1 MAVTAGTVNVNN
13 DNTGWSSADVMTALE
28 TVFSNLGMHGGTAK
42 TGVPICTKWPGQTD
56 SQPAQPFCNGIN
68 SNSHPSNTNFEHAG
82 NRAAP
87 WDSNRAERK
96 FEASANGTTSYYMQE
111 TWQPTNVNAST
122 DTITVPYNR
131 VLTTGTELKFIPTG
145 GTSDNA
151 IGGLSLN
158 QTVYVIRI
166 SPTEIKVAANST
178 DATNNQPITLTGAP
192 VAGWGSTTRFWTPQ
206 SSSENIEI
214 VTYQGDT
221 LSFNV
226 DAAGL
231 NICDGSSYV
240 GNKVL
245 SQANASSLTVPPEN
259 TSGYITNVGTT
270 SFTWNTGYWIQSEDN
285 SDIESFD
292 KPDTFHQGNVQQLGN
307 SVSNNTAGA
316 ISIGGPRVVAYCY
329 ASANT
334 SAMKGTITLLPKYSA
349 YTYWNSYWKYTVPGT
364 VTGGGGVG
372 KDLKLR
378 IYRWDAQSSS
388 SYRGQISYIEIAN
401 VTDGWNTGIHS
412 PTFTIPGDKV
422 GCEHATTPSD
432 YNIEFGTNTDETST
446 DAGDGICSIVTTNY
460 GAGST
465 FFQKN
470 ANGHYAV
477 LKMRHDNS
485 KKYRDSYYTFYI
497 DRSTPYRMCVKSGA
511 YWETMNS
518 LGTNANPPNQYYD
531 DANFRGFYGF
541 FDGIIGNNAAG
552 NTNIDPNDTNNVYR
566 HSYCTSGTPTDY
578 RLRIKYWR
586 AQSPQDDTFAVVS
599 FVQVINDKL
608 ETFFTFSLP
617 AAGFGVTTPGVD
629 LDHLYHGNI
638 VRYSSSTSN
647 TTNQARALEVEMAI
661 PQYENSSSHP
671 LDENIDWYTR
681 TGDSCYGYLRNDGTN
696 PSFRI
701 SDRWCTNINT
711 PNYEPDH
718 DILTYYRNADY
729 DGISGTQDYYRP
741 IKGIPLLNVF
751 APCPYYMPDD
761 FVMIQVGTA
770 PGLTEFRTGDTI
782 TVSGG
787 EVYTV
792 IISSIDNSVTGLD
805 GVASGSA
812 IGMMFCARTT

>member
-28 TVFSNLGMHGGTAK
+28 TVFSNLGMHGGTSK

-56 SQPAQPFCNGIN
+56 LEPAQTQCNSIV
-68 SNSHPSNTNFEHAG
+68 SNSHPSGTEFSHAG
-82 NRAAP
+82 KGDIP
-87 WDSNRAERK
+87 WDSTRAERK

-131 VLTTGTELKFIPTG
+131 VLTTGTELKFIPSG
-145 GTSDNA
+145 GTSDNV

-178 DATNNQPITLTGAP
+178 DATNSQAITLTGAP

-206 SSSENIEI
+206 SGSENIEI
-214 VTYQGDT
+214 ITYQGDT
-221 LSFNV
+221 LTFNV
-226 DAAGL
+226 DATGL
-231 NICDGSSYV
+231 NICDGTSYV
-240 GNKVL
+240 GNKTL
-245 SQANASSLTVPPEN
+245 DQANESSLTVGPKSN
-259 TSGYITNVGTT
+259 SGWFSNNGTT

-292 KPDTFHQGNVQQLGN
+292 KPDTFHQGNVQQLGYGISN
-307 SVSNNTAGA
+307 TDREGLVSN
-316 ISIGGPRVVAYCY
+316 GGPRVVQYCY

-334 SAMKGTITLLPKYSA
+334 SAMKGTITLLPKYNS
-349 YTYWNSYWKYTVPGT
+349 YTYWNSYWKYTVPGGSG
-364 VTGGGGVG
+364 TGTGTAG

-378 IYRWDAQSSS
+378 IYRWSHDSSS
-388 SYRGQISYIEIAN
+388 SYRGRISYIEIAN
-401 VTDGWNTGIHS
+401 VTDGWSDGA
-412 PTFTIPGDKV
+412 TFTIPGDKV

-432 YNIEFGTNTDETST
+432 YNIEFGTNTDETAT

-460 GAGST
+460 GSGST

-470 ANGHYAV
+470 DNGHYAV
-477 LKMRHDNS
+477 LKMRHDAS
-485 KKYRDSYYTFYI
+485 KKYRDSYYNFYI

-511 YWETMNS
+511 YWETMNT
-518 LGTNANPPNQYYD
+518 LGTNANPPNQYFND
-531 DANFRGFYGF
+531 EQFRGFYGF

-552 NTNIDPNDTNNVYR
+552 SVTIDPNDTNYMYR

-586 AQSPQDDTFAVVS
+586 AQSPQDDTFAVIS

-638 VRYSSSTSN
+638 VRYTPSTSN
-647 TTNQARALEVEMAI
+647 NMNQARAIEVEMSI
-661 PQYENSSSHP
+661 PQYMNSSSQP
-671 LDENIDWYTR
+671 LDENIAWYTR
-681 TGDSCYGYLRNDGTN
+681 TGDSCYGYLRNDGSN
-696 PSFRI
+696 PSFQI
-701 SDRWCTNINT
+701 SDRWCANINT

-761 FVMIQVGTA
+761 YVMIQVGSA
-770 PGLTEFRTGDTI
+770 PGLTEFRTGDTV

-792 IISSIDNSVTGLD
+792 ITSSIDNSVTGLD
-805 GVASGSA
+805 GVSSGSA
-812 IGMMFCARTT
+812 IGMLFCARTT